1 MAIQKQ
7 TRLTLI
13 VDAGIVEQV
22 LQVLTGIADLSHQ
35 DFKIAVEEIA
45 SDNLKDLSSE
55 VVNSGDKVV
64 NSEDRGMSSW
74 GEDYSPEEDSLAKE
88 DPEMELLHT
97 EKALRVLQA
106 LRDIQLLDE
115 DFQPLHLSWA
125 QKGYLAY
132 QIAFKLDIAHV
143 WVVMGAFWHLSA
155 KALKSG
161 RNRAMN
167 MPLII
172 DFDKKIKPILG

>member
-1 MAIQKQ
+1 MAKQKKIRM
-7 TRLTLI
+7 TLT
-13 VDAGIVEQV
+13 VDTDILNQV
-22 LQVLTGIADLSHQ
+22 FLVLTGLAELLHQ
-35 DFKIAVEEIA
+35 DSKIAIEEVA
-45 SDNLKDLSSE
+45 CDEQKDLSSE
-55 VVNSGDKVV
+55 DISSEDKVI
-64 NSEDRGMSSW
+64 SEG
-74 GEDYSPEEDSLAKE
+74 DSQAKE

-97 EKALRVLQA
+97 EKGLRVLQG

>member
-64 NSEDRGMSSW
+64 NSEDRGMRSW

-143 WVVMGAFWHLSA
+143 WVVMGAFWHLNG

-161 RNRAMN
+161 RSRAMN
-167 MPLII
+167 MPMII

>member
-115 DFQPLHLSWA
+115 DFQPLHLSWT

>member
-55 VVNSGDKVV
+55 GI
-64 NSEDRGMSSW
+64 NSEDKGMSSC
-74 GEDYSPEEDSLAKE
+74 GEDHSSEEDSQAKE

-97 EKALRVLQA
+97 EKALRVLRA

-143 WVVMGAFWHLSA
+143 WVVMGAFWHLNG

>member
-1 MAIQKQ
+1 MAKQKKIRM
-7 TRLTLI
+7 TLT
-13 VDAGIVEQV
+13 VDADILNQV
-22 LQVLTGIADLSHQ
+22 FQVLTDLAELLHQ
-35 DFKIAVEEIA
+35 DSKLAIEEVA
-45 SDNLKDLSSE
+45 CDEQKDLSSE
-55 VVNSGDKVV
+55 DISSEDKVI
-64 NSEDRGMSSW
+64 SEG
-74 GEDYSPEEDSLAKE
+74 DSQAKE

-97 EKALRVLQA
+97 EKGLRVLQG
-106 LRDIQLLDE
+106 LRDIHLLDE
-115 DFQPLHLSWA
+115 DFQPLRLSWA
-125 QKGYLAY
+125 KKGYLAY
-132 QIAFKLDIAHV
+132 QIAFKLGIAHV

>member
-1 MAIQKQ
+1 MAIHKQ

-22 LQVLTGIADLSHQ
+22 LLVLTGIADLSHQ

-45 SDNLKDLSSE
+45 GDKQKDLSSE
-55 VVNSGDKVV
+55 GI
-64 NSEDRGMSSW
+64 NSEDKGMSSC
-74 GEDYSPEEDSLAKE
+74 GDDHFSEEDSQAKE

-97 EKALRVLQA
+97 EKALRVLRA

-143 WVVMGAFWHLSA
+143 WVVMGAFWHLNA

>member
-97 EKALRVLQA
+97 EKALRMLQA

>member
-97 EKALRVLQA
+97 EKALRVLRA

-155 KALKSG
+155 KALKSA
-161 RNRAMN
+161 RERAMN
-167 MPLII
+167 MPSISS
-172 DFDKKIKPILG
+172 FDKKIKPILG

>member
-1 MAIQKQ
+1 MVIHKQ

-22 LQVLTGIADLSHQ
+22 LLVLTGIADLSHQ

-45 SDNLKDLSSE
+45 GDKQKDLSSE
-55 VVNSGDKVV
+55 GI
-64 NSEDRGMSSW
+64 NSEDKGMSSC
-74 GEDYSPEEDSLAKE
+74 GDDHFPEEDSQAKE

-125 QKGYLAY
+125 QKGYLAFAPSFFG
-132 QIAFKLDIAHV
+132 QIAMEAVPHGV
-143 WVVMGAFWHLSA
+143 
-155 KALKSG
+155 
-161 RNRAMN
+161 
-167 MPLII
+167 
-172 DFDKKIKPILG
+172 

>member
-106 LRDIQLLDE
+106 LRDIKLLDE

>member
-106 LRDIQLLDE
+106 LRDIHLLDE
-115 DFQPLHLSWA
+115 DFQPLRLSWA

>member
-55 VVNSGDKVV
+55 VV

-143 WVVMGAFWHLSA
+143 WVVMGAFWHLNG

-161 RNRAMN
+161 RSRAMN
-167 MPLII
+167 MPMII

>member
-74 GEDYSPEEDSLAKE
+74 GEDYSPEEDSQAKE

-143 WVVMGAFWHLSA
+143 WVVMGAFWHLNG

-161 RNRAMN
+161 RSRAMN
-167 MPLII
+167 MPMII

>member
-1 MAIQKQ
+1 MAKQKKVCM
-7 TRLTLI
+7 TLT
-13 VDAGIVEQV
+13 VDANILEQV
-22 LQVLTGIADLSHQ
+22 FQVLTGLAELLHQ
-35 DFKIAVEEIA
+35 DSKIAIEEVACVEQ
-45 SDNLKDLSSE
+45 NDLSSE
-55 VVNSGDKVV
+55 DINSEDKVV
-64 NSEDRGMSSW
+64 
-74 GEDYSPEEDSLAKE
+74 PEGDSQAKE

-97 EKALRVLQA
+97 EKGLRVLQG

-115 DFQPLHLSWA
+115 DFLPLRLSWA

-132 QIAFKLDIAHV
+132 QIAFKLGITHV

-167 MPLII
+167 MPSISS
-172 DFDKKIKPILG
+172 FDKKIKPILG

>member
-1 MAIQKQ
+1 MAEKKQ
-7 TRLTLI
+7 IRLTLI
-13 VDAGIVEQV
+13 VDADVLEQV
-22 LQVLTGIADLSHQ
+22 FQVLTDLAELLHQ
-35 DFKIAVEEIA
+35 DSKIAIEEVA
-45 SDNLKDLSSE
+45 CDEQKDLSSE
-55 VVNSGDKVV
+55 DISSEDKVI
-64 NSEDRGMSSW
+64 
-74 GEDYSPEEDSLAKE
+74 PEGDSQAKE

-115 DFQPLHLSWA
+115 DFQPLRLSWA

-167 MPLII
+167 MPMII